1 MIDRLAKAIQDKDWD
16 GVIAFHATLTGTNAA
31 NIEVLPKNFT
41 KQVTRVQEDF
51 SMKRVVAPKPAPPK
65 AAKAAKKG
73 RPKKAKAGVTNK
85 FDEQAVNL
93 KVDALEGADKIN
105 DNIPLTP
112 RTRKPFKMVDQECII
127 CHETISVHPTL
138 KKDPEAF
145 KCDSCLMKPK
155 NRRDE

>member
-1 MIDRLAKAIQDKDWD
+1 MIDRLAKAIQNKDWD
-16 GVIAFHATLTGTNAA
+16 GVVSFYETLAGLRVAHGTSKSIPLTN
-31 NIEVLPKNFT
+31 
-41 KQVTRVQEDF
+41 RVQEDF
-51 SMKRVVAPKPAPPK
+51 SMKRVATPPPLP
-65 AAKAAKKG
+65 KAAKKG
-73 RPKKAKAGVTNK
+73 RPKKAKASVANK

-105 DNIPLTP
+105 DNVPLTP

>member
-16 GVIAFHATLTGTNAA
+16 GVLAFYETLVGLRVTHETSTAISLTN
-31 NIEVLPKNFT
+31 
-41 KQVTRVQEDF
+41 RVQQDF
-51 SMKRVVAPKPAPPK
+51 SMRKVSTTPPPK

-73 RPKKAKAGVTNK
+73 RPKKAKTSVANK
-85 FDEQAVNL
+85 FEEQAVNL
-93 KVDALEGADKIN
+93 KVESLDGADKIN
-105 DNIPLTP
+105 DNVPLTP
-112 RTRKPFKMVDQECII
+112 RNRKPFKMVDQECII

-138 KKDPEAF
+138 KKDPETF